1 MARSVAHQGN
11 EGILPL
17 DYGRVRKR
25 SLSRFVPVSSVSDRQ
40 QIESL
45 YCPGSGVLPP
55 VLAGREAESAVLDAF
70 RGKLLSGGSI
80 PRDVVIYG
88 PRGNGKTVLVESFRR
103 ACADNGIPDDR
114 FIDTYASSLPSLD
127 LLLQA
132 LLPSGIGHGLARRL
146 KDAKSVKALSVQ
158 VALGDPKIPTVAEA
172 LAARAAD
179 GPLVMAVDEAHM
191 LTAEVGRELVNA
203 SQAVRKRGLP
213 FFLVLAG
220 TPDLRA
226 KMRMMGATFWGRSE
240 RMPVGRLSREAT
252 RRALVEPLARFG
264 VAFERE
270 ALDLAMADIVDY
282 PYFVQL
288 WGESL
293 TGTKA
298 DAQRGTAV
306 SLADAKRASSVFAL
320 KRDDYYRDRYEEL
333 RSASLLS
340 VAVAVAKVVG
350 HGSSVTREGLA
361 KIVSAELCRAQGLG
375 SDARHPAT
383 EEVCERL
390 IEVGYVWWGTQE
402 LEPAIPSL
410 MNYVLERDEAE
421 S

>member
-1 MARSVAHQGN
+1 MN
-11 EGILPL
+11 
-17 DYGRVRKR
+17 RV
-25 SLSRFVPVSSVSDRQ
+25 PDRQ

-70 RGKLLSGGSI
+70 RGKLLSGDAI

-88 PRGNGKTVLVESFRR
+88 PRGNGKTVLVERFRR
-103 ACADNGIPDDR
+103 ACADKGIPDDR
-114 FIDTYASSLPSLD
+114 FIDTYASSLSSPNA
-127 LLLQA
+127 LLQA
-132 LLPSGIGHGLARRL
+132 LLPSGMGSGLARRL
-146 KDAKSVKALSVQ
+146 RDAKSVKALSVQ
-158 VALGDPKIPTVAEA
+158 VALGDPRMPTVVEA
-172 LAARAAD
+172 LATRVAD

-191 LTAEVGRELVNA
+191 LTAEVGRELLNA

-213 FFLVLAG
+213 FLLVLAG
-220 TPDLRA
+220 TPDLRS

-252 RRALVEPLARFG
+252 HRALVEPLAKFG
-264 VAFERE
+264 IEFETE

-298 DAQRGTAV
+298 DTQRGAAV
-306 SLADAKRASSVFAL
+306 SLADAEQASSVFTL

-333 RSASLLS
+333 RSASLLE
-340 VAVAVAKVVG
+340 VALAVAKVVRNR
-350 HGSSVTREGLA
+350 SSVTREGLA
-361 KIVSAELCRAQGLG
+361 RVVSAELCRAQGLH
-375 SDARHPAT
+375 SEARHPAT
-383 EEVCERL
+383 EEVCEQL
-390 IEVGYVWWGTQE
+390 IEVGYVWWGTE
-402 LEPAIPSL
+402 EVEPAIPSL
-410 MNYVLERDEAE
+410 MSYVIERDEAE
-421 S
+421 PQPSGSL

>member
-1 MARSVAHQGN
+1 MRKGLCLWTMVGFESVSSA
-11 EGILPL
+11 
-17 DYGRVRKR
+17 V
-25 SLSRFVPVSSVSDRQ
+25 FVPVRSVSDRQ

-55 VLAGREAESAVLDAF
+55 VLAGREAESAALDAF
-70 RGKLLSGGSI
+70 RRKLLSGGSI

-103 ACADNGIPDDR
+103 ACAGNGIPDDR
-114 FIDTYASSLPSLD
+114 FIDTYAASLPSLD
-127 LLLQA
+127 SLLQA
-132 LLPSGIGHGLARRL
+132 LLPSGMGRGLARRL
-146 KDAKSVKALSVQ
+146 RGAKSVKALSVQ
-158 VALGDPKIPTVAEA
+158 VALGDPRIPAVAEM
-172 LAARAAD
+172 LATRVAD

-191 LTAEVGRELVNA
+191 LTAEVGRELLNA

-220 TPDLRA
+220 TPDLRS
-226 KMRMMGATFWGRSE
+226 KMRMMGATFWEGSE

-252 RRALVEPLARFG
+252 RRALVEPLAKFG
-264 VAFERE
+264 VAFEKGV
-270 ALDLAMADIVDY
+270 LDLAMADIVDY

-298 DAQRGTAV
+298 DAQRGASV
-306 SLADAKRASSVFAL
+306 SLADAKRASSAFAL

-333 RSASLLS
+333 RSANLLG
-340 VAVAVAKVVG
+340 VAVAVAKAAAAKMG
-350 HGSSVTREGLA
+350 GRSSSMTREGLA
-361 KIVSAELCRAQGLG
+361 DVVSAELCHTQGLG
-375 SDARHPAT
+375 SEARHPAT

-390 IEVGYVWWGTQE
+390 IEVGYVWWATDD

-410 MNYVLERDEAE
+410 MKYVLELDEAE